1 MNKGLK
7 NLLRKI
13 LEGKSAGVMMIILVF
28 FRTGYL
34 MRYVSIG

>member
-1 MNKGLK
+1 MKKGLK

-13 LEGKSAGVMMIILVF
+13 LEGKSAGVMMIILGF